1 TTRFR
6 WRWAIP
12 AIGIT
17 LVVADFLYFYALSIE
32 DSMISIIAAL
42 RRSSVL
48 IAFILGALIFKEQNL
63 KSKGIF
69 LLGILVGILMITLGS
84 RDA

>member
-1 TTRFR
+1 
-6 WRWAIP
+6 
-12 AIGIT
+12 
-17 LVVADFLYFYALSIE
+17 
-32 DSMISIIAAL
+32 MISIIAAL

-69 LLGILVGILMITLGS
+69 LLGILAGILMITLGS
-84 RDA
+84 S